1 MISARTL
8 FRFLTSAAFLTGCS
22 AGPGDDAD
30 GAPDYV
36 PTFNGAGGA
45 GNVAAAP
52 GAGGA
57 AVSGGQG
64 GRANPIGAAAGGA
77 GNLPNGS
84 SGAGGAPLS
93 AGSGGTANSAGG
105 SAGQAGA
112 PGGSF
117 VSVPRSAGAS
127 AAFVCGANQAFVNPF
142 SGTVGALVTVPRP
155 NPGYSFTEGPI
166 WVAGLG
172 ALFFSDNVDPE
183 KIWQLLPT
191 SPAAVPTVL
200 LNPSH
205 SNGMALD
212 NDDMLL
218 VADQD
223 GNKIVRVNPSTGA
236 VLGDVVPAGNHRPN
250 DLVLRSDGNLYFT
263 DPNSA
268 GRGFYRVSPTGALD
282 GPFTQTNAPDAPN
295 SPNGIVLSADE
306 NSLFVGDVNES
317 FISSFSL
324 AADGAVQT
332 DSGLK
337 FAENLNPTVDG
348 MAVDCG
354 GNLYVGTAT
363 GVQVLDAAGDVLGTL
378 MQGNYVSNVTFGGP
392 DRNTLYATSQ
402 GEIRSVTLNVRG
414 LPN

>member
-1 MISARTL
+1 
-8 FRFLTSAAFLTGCS
+8 
-22 AGPGDDAD
+22 
-30 GAPDYV
+30 V
-36 PTFNGAGGA
+36 
-45 GNVAAAP
+45 AP
-52 GAGGA
+52 GTGGSSL
-57 AVSGGQG
+57 SGGQG

-77 GNLPNGS
+77 GNLPS
-84 SGAGGAPLS
+84 SGAGAGGATQSPGGGGAPN
-93 AGSGGTANSAGG
+93 GNGGG
-105 SAGQAGA
+105 SAGQAGT

-117 VSVPRSAGAS
+117 VSVPRNAGAS
-127 AAFVCGANQAFVNPF
+127 AAFVCGGNQAFVNPF
-142 SGTVGALVTVPRP
+142 NGTVGAVVTVPRP

-172 ALFFSDNVDPE
+172 ALLFSDNVDPE

-223 GNKIVRVNPSTGA
+223 GNKIVRVNPSNGA
-236 VLGDVVPAGNHRPN
+236 ILGDVVPAGNYRPN

-263 DPNSA
+263 DPNSG
-268 GRGFYRVSPTGALD
+268 GRGFYRVSPTGTLD

-295 SPNGIVLSADE
+295 SPNGIVLSTDE
-306 NSLFVGDVNES
+306 NTLFVGDVNEG
-317 FISSFSL
+317 FVSSFSL
-324 AADGAVQT
+324 AADGAVET

-337 FAENLNPTVDG
+337 FAENLNSTVDG

-354 GNLYVGTAT
+354 GNLYVGTAS
-363 GVQVLDAAGDVLGTL
+363 GVQVLDASGAVLGTL

-402 GEIRSVTLNVRG
+402 GEIRSVALNVRG